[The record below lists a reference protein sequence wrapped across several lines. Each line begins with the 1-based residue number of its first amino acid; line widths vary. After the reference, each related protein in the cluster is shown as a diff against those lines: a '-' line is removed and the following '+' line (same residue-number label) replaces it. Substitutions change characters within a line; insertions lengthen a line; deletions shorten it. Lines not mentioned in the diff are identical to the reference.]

1 MSGTNY
7 THEQILK
14 ERIAQLERE
23 NTQLKMQLQLIEKT
37 AQFIDQVINNNVS
50 QEPLPRKFDAHQS

>member
-37 AQFIDQVINNNVS
+37 AQFIDQVINNNVAPS
-50 QEPLPRKFDAHQS
+50 DGPRKMDLF

>member
-23 NTQLKMQLQLIEKT
+23 NTQLKMQLQFYSQ
-37 AQFIDQVINNNVS
+37 QFQIA
-50 QEPLPRKFDAHQS
+50 L

>member
-37 AQFIDQVINNNVS
+37 AQFIDQVFNNNVPPS
-50 QEPLPRKFDAHQS
+50 EGPRKMDLF

>member
-37 AQFIDQVINNNVS
+37 AQFIDQVINNNVPPS
-50 QEPLPRKFDAHQS
+50 DGPRKMDLF

>member
-23 NTQLKMQLQLIEKT
+23 NMQLKMQLQLIEKT
-37 AQFIDQVINNNVS
+37 AQFIDQVINNNVPPS
-50 QEPLPRKFDAHQS
+50 DGPRKMDLF

>member
-37 AQFIDQVINNNVS
+37 AQFIDQVINNNVPPS
-50 QEPLPRKFDAHQS
+50 DLIPRTTFKKY

>member
-1 MSGTNY
+1 MSGANY

-37 AQFIDQVINNNVS
+37 AQFIDQVINNNVPPS
-50 QEPLPRKFDAHQS
+50 DAPRKMDLF

>member
-1 MSGTNY
+1 MSGANY

-37 AQFIDQVINNNVS
+37 AQFIDQVINNNVPPS
-50 QEPLPRKFDAHQS
+50 DGPRKMDLF

>member
-14 ERIAQLERE
+14 EQIAQLERE

-37 AQFIDQVINNNVS
+37 AQFIDQVINNNVPPGS
-50 QEPLPRKFDAHQS
+50 

>member
-37 AQFIDQVINNNVS
+37 AQFIDQVINNNVPPS
-50 QEPLPRKFDAHQS
+50 DEPRKMDLF

>member
-37 AQFIDQVINNNVS
+37 AQFIDQVINNNVPPS
-50 QEPLPRKFDAHQS
+50 DAPRKMDLF